1 MRIRRVLVAGIGN
14 IFFGDDGF
22 GVEVVRCLRERGL
35 VDGVDIVDFGIRG
48 LDLTYALLDGYDV
61 AVLVDALPRGGAP
74 GTLYVLEPELA
85 TSNTPSI
92 ETHGMEP
99 MKVLRLARSL
109 GGRLPVLR
117 IVGCEPTPADE
128 VGEMAMGLSPAVAAA
143 VPEAVRMVD
152 ALVSQLQEG
161 VEAGA

>member
-1 MRIRRVLVAGIGN
+1 MTTGRALVAGIGN
-14 IFFGDDGF
+14 VFFGDDGF
-22 GVEVVRCLRERGL
+22 GVEVVRRLRERGL
-35 VDGVDIVDFGIRG
+35 PEGIDVVDFGIRG

-85 TSNTPSI
+85 TSDTPSI

-99 MKVLRLARSL
+99 MKALTLARKL

-117 IVGCEPTPADE
+117 IVGCEPAPPAE
-128 VGEMAMGLSPAVAAA
+128 VGEMAMGLSAPVAVAVPHA
-143 VPEAVRMVD
+143 VEMVA
-152 ALVSQLQEG
+152 ALVIQLHEG
-161 VEAGA
+161 VGTRA